1 MDPAYTYVVIAL
13 IIVFIVL
20 LIYLLSYH
28 VMQKKVTVVPNLA
41 ADGSGTIKFT
51 ALDKTKTSI
60 TVTITLSANSG
71 ASCSAPS
78 GITTTLDNLTY
89 GVAPN
94 QVVLN
99 LKSGPAKYKVVFYT
113 GSILKGGFANSGNSK
128 KFGRTKVTISAGNIG
143 FGSGSSMFSL
153 QGV

>member
-1 MDPAYTYVVIAL
+1 MDLVQTYTVITL
-13 IIVFIVL
+13 IIVFVIL

-28 VMQKKVTVVPNLA
+28 IMKKKVTVVPKLA
-41 ADGSGTIKFT
+41 ADGSGTITFT

-60 TVTITLSANSG
+60 TVTIKLSANSG

-78 GITTTLDNLTY
+78 GTTTMLDNLTY

-99 LKSGPAKYKVVFYT
+99 LKSGPAKFKVVFYT
-113 GSILKGGFANSGNSK
+113 GSILNGGFANSGNSK